1 MKPVCPMIGKIATC
15 EVQGYG
21 SEGKTLA
28 KCVLQ
33 SGDDRIPFTAFGRL
47 VQTASE
53 YQGRRVI
60 VEAELGGREYQGRI
74 YLECVARNIYLTA
87 QEQERQA
94 TQPEPPKP
102 QPQPQPKPA
111 TQPSLQRYTQAPE
124 PAEDDIPF

>member
-47 VQTASE
+47 VQTVAD
-53 YQGRRVI
+53 YQNRRVI

-74 YLECVARNIYLTA
+74 YLECVARNVYLTA
-87 QEQERQA
+87 QEQERKEEHA
-94 TQPEPPKP
+94 PTAPPPPPKP
-102 QPQPQPKPA
+102 A
-111 TQPSLQRYTQAPE
+111 VQPSLPKYTQAP
-124 PAEDDIPF
+124 AEQDDIPF